1 MQRELG
7 TRLLKMLLVLLLGN
21 GAPDGEAPDGP
32 DLRAFRPAGAP
43 VRAEVDLARLRELVA
58 GSPEIAKLVYEGKT
72 RTAAVKEAAAFVGLA
87 IGAEPARVEAAFANV
102 RRAAV
107 WLTAFGDRDYRFRVL
122 AVIDTGG
129 TPNVLEG
136 LLAGAERFEGY
147 HRTTY
152 AGATLHGFAMGRGYG
167 VWCAEVKGLVAIAL
181 DPLAVQGFLL
191 RAADAEPERIPG
203 DGGVA
208 LELDVDCRAFLDML
222 MLAMGSGDRD
232 EFLAASALLD
242 FPSWRWAG
250 ATYDGRRLEARLELD
265 PRSPLIR
272 ALRQPAAPPPLMGA
286 VPEDC
291 GIALVA
297 GLEDARAGWEFVKS
311 AVAFATQLHQPGAGL
326 DLAEELRRETGL
338 DAVEDVFANLRAGAL
353 IVPKLER
360 PRDIEERSIL
370 VFEVADGPA
379 AEVAIEMLVAAI
391 AKGEV
396 DVRVERGATIWQR
409 RNRRGRIAI
418 KGTTVVVA
426 PGRESPLEAVLEQ
439 LRRGQSEVA
448 RSLRDAHPSA
458 TAFATV
464 DFAGLGAGGGLDE
477 AGVLAGFGRR
487 SVGLSFEDGV
497 LRAAA
502 EVRAPDVAKAV
513 LGVAK
518 AQRARMTRRECMTDL
533 RRVYIAAYR
542 YAAAKGGFPESIEQ
556 MREYL
561 RGAKG
566 ACSATGDLLIYRP
579 ELAGRRA
586 RDFQDRAN
594 VVVAHDPPGS
604 HPDGGNVVYLNGR
617 VVWLPL
623 ERFAQL
629 LAELDQPPPEEPG
642 RPEPEPDPV
651 F

>member
-7 TRLLKMLLVLLLGN
+7 ARLLKMLLVLLLGN
-21 GAPDGEAPDGP
+21 GAPEGEAPDGP
-32 DLRAFRPAGAP
+32 DLGAFRPDGAP
-43 VRAEVDLARLRELVA
+43 LSAEVDLRRLRELAA
-58 GSPEIAKLVYEGKT
+58 GSPEIAKLVYEGRD

-87 IGAEPARVEAAFANV
+87 IGAEPARVEAAFANF

-107 WLTAFGDRDYRFRVL
+107 WLSAFGDREYKFRIL

-129 TPNVLEG
+129 TLNVLEG
-136 LLAGAERFEGY
+136 LLGGAERFEGY

-167 VWCAEVKGLVAIAL
+167 VWCAEAKGLVAVAL
-181 DPLAVQGFLL
+181 DPVAVQGFLL
-191 RAADAEPERIPG
+191 QAADAEPERVPG
-203 DGGVA
+203 DVGA
-208 LELDVDCRAFLDML
+208 LLELDVDCRAFLDML
-222 MLAMGSGDRD
+222 MLAMGSGERD

-242 FPSWRWAG
+242 FPSWRWAR

-265 PRSPLIR
+265 PRSPVVR
-272 ALRQPAAPPPLMGA
+272 ALRQPAEPPALMAA

-291 GIALVA
+291 GVALVA
-297 GLEDARAGWEFVKS
+297 GLEDARVGWEFVRS
-311 AVAFATQLHQPGAGL
+311 AAAFATQLHQPGADL
-326 DLAEELRRETGL
+326 DLAEELRREVGL

-360 PRDIEERSIL
+360 PRDIEERSVL
-370 VFEVADGPA
+370 AFEVADGPA
-379 AEVAIEMLVAAI
+379 AEVAIEMLVAAV

-396 DVRVERGATIWQR
+396 DVRVERGATVWQR
-409 RNRRGRIAI
+409 RGRHGRIAM

-439 LRRGQSEVA
+439 LGRRRSELA
-448 RSLRDAHPSA
+448 RSLREAHPSA

-464 DFAGLGAGGGLDE
+464 DFAGLGAGLDE
-477 AGVLAGFGRR
+477 AGVLAGLGRR

-502 EVRAPDVAKAV
+502 EIRVPEVAKAV
-513 LGVAK
+513 LGIAK
-518 AQRARMTRRECMTDL
+518 AQKARAARRRCMTEL

-542 YAAAKGGFPESIEQ
+542 YAAARGGFPESIEQ

-561 RGAKG
+561 RGSTG
-566 ACSATGDLLIYRP
+566 ACSATDDPLVYRV
-579 ELAGRRA
+579 ELAGKRA
-586 RDFQDRAN
+586 RDFQDRAS

-617 VVWLPL
+617 VEWLPL